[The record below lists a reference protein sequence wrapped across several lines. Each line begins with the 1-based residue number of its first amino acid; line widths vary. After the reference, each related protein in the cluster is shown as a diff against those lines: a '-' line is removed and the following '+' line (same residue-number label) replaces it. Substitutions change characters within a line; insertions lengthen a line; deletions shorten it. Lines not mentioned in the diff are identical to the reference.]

1 MKKRRVECIQ
11 TMVVLRGG
19 QTMNYILNI
28 NFQKSV
34 NLAPAGKNL
43 KIRGAK
49 TMSWKLKKLRCFISD
64 VHIKDAVS
72 YTHLDVYKRQ
82 SS

>member
-1 MKKRRVECIQ
+1 MESEIGGNPTAVSYTHLDVYKRQECIQ

-34 NLAPAGKNL
+34 NLAPADKTL

-49 TMSWKLKKLRCFISD
+49 IMS
-64 VHIKDAVS
+64 
-72 YTHLDVYKRQ
+72 
-82 SS
+82 